1 MRASDYQNHTR
12 RTDLPF
18 YEDVG
23 LRLAD
28 EETQRLLHYGMGMVT
43 EVGEYMDALKKNLMY
58 GKPIDKV
65 NLREELGDVLWYVA
79 RACTALDISMEAIMD
94 RNIEKLRAR
103 FPEKFTA
110 EKALNRDLEKEREVL
125 GG

>member
-1 MRASDYQNHTR
+1 MRGSEYQNETR

-18 YEDVG
+18 YDDVG

-43 EVGEYMDALKKNLMY
+43 EAGEFIDALKKRIMY
-58 GKPIDKV
+58 GKAIDKV

-79 RACTALDISMEAIMD
+79 RACSALDVSIESVMD
-94 RNIEKLRAR
+94 TNIKKLKAR
-103 FPEKFTA
+103 FPDKFSN
-110 EKALNRDLEKEREVL
+110 ENALTRDLEKEREIL
-125 GG
+125 ER